1 MQLKVSLIINIH
13 NSSKFIKNISNTIN
27 SLANKVEVIVIDDYS
42 TDDSHQR
49 ILDNTKNSIYK
60 FIRLK
65 KESGI
70 SIARNTGIQ
79 NATKKFKRQ
88 NEKKM
93 ITNDPL

>member
-49 ILDNTKNSIYK
+49 ILDNTKIL
-60 FIRLK
+60 FINLLGLK
-65 KESGI
+65 KKVVFQLQGYWHSKCHK
-70 SIARNTGIQ
+70 N
-79 NATKKFKRQ
+79 
-88 NEKKM
+88 
-93 ITNDPL
+93 L

>member
-60 FIRLK
+60 FIGLK
-65 KESGI
+65 RKWYFNCKEYWHSKCH
-70 SIARNTGIQ
+70 
-79 NATKKFKRQ
+79 KKIYNFYGS
-88 NEKKM
+88 
-93 ITNDPL
+93 